1 MYGGGLCVG
10 KSARRQHGPSCRGL
24 QSSLWRSQFL
34 HETGPGFVPASL
46 NKRFL
51 VESGMRDNLQ
61 LIYKLIGT
69 TIHSC
74 EYSATS
80 CYFTPAV
87 PSRNQI
93 RLMVQCTH
101 NQLSRSQIRLMVQC
115 THNQLSRSQIRL
127 MMQCTH
133 NQLSRTG
140 GQSPIIAY

>member
-1 MYGGGLCVG
+1 MEAGCVL
-10 KSARRQHGPSCRGL
+10 ARRQHGPSYRGL
-24 QSSLWRSQFL
+24 QSSLWRSHFL
-34 HETGPGFVPASL
+34 HEENGPGFVPASL

-80 CYFTPAV
+80 CYITPAV
-87 PSRNQI
+87 PSRSRI

-101 NQLSRSQIRLMVQC
+101 NQLSMA
-115 THNQLSRSQIRL
+115 
-127 MMQCTH
+127 
-133 NQLSRTG
+133 G
-140 GQSPIIAY
+140 GQSPTIAYWPGWLIKPVMQKASYGSRGINKKNVDES

>member
-10 KSARRQHGPSCRGL
+10 TSARRQHGPSCRGL

-80 CYFTPAV
+80 CYITPAV
-87 PSRNQI
+87 P
-93 RLMVQCTH
+93 
-101 NQLSRSQIRLMVQC
+101 SRSQIRLMVQC
-115 THNQLSRSQIRL
+115 THNQLSRSRVRL
-127 MMQCTH
+127 MVQCTH

-140 GQSPIIAY
+140 GQSPTIAYWPGWLIKPGIK